1 MNDIYF
7 NPTFTCIGGFFMEKN
22 KLKNRKDIDFTS
34 FAEQL
39 LEYAKINFSESMI
52 FDTNKAKK
60 ELGVKRNII
69 IEAYAFGP
77 AELRE
82 YKLIERKP
90 ANIAKGDGPIIV
102 GRKGTI
108 VIKKF
113 YIDEFNAKHPEDAYK
128 ENDLFDAQ
136 VSADKI
142 VLKRKK

>member
-1 MNDIYF
+1 
-7 NPTFTCIGGFFMEKN
+7 MEKK
-22 KLKNRKDIDFTS
+22 KLKNRKEIDINS

-39 LEYAKINFSESMI
+39 LDYAKENFAESMI
-52 FDTNKAKK
+52 FDTLKAKK
-60 ELGVKRNII
+60 EFGVKRNII

-82 YKLIERKP
+82 YKLIESKP
-90 ANIAKGDGPIIV
+90 VSIVKGADPTMV

-113 YIDEFNAKHPEDAYK
+113 FVDEFNAQNPENPYT
-128 ENDLFDAQ
+128 ENDSFD
-136 VSADKI
+136 VEISADKI